1 MWRASV
7 AFLSHGGGNTPQT
20 GVRLTPA
27 GSVHWL
33 GRDRRRWRTRTQTL
47 WGRGMKQSQLWR
59 ADAKGRANGSD
70 TSEDGQPW
78 RPPGLCPTRPGNV
91 EGAINVSSQQ
101 TPTCV
106 PTVTRRVVT
115 ASGKVTARNT
125 SSKSSRRG
133 HWDLIGTHT
142 AGLRS
147 SPPRGCGAPPRSPRP
162 SAQPAPA
169 THSPAPRSAR
179 A

>member
-1 MWRASV
+1 M
-7 AFLSHGGGNTPQT
+7 AFLSHGGGNAPQT

-27 GSVHWL
+27 GSIHWP

-47 WGRGMKQSQLWR
+47 WGRGTKQSQLWR

-78 RPPGLCPTRPGNV
+78 RPPGLCPTRPDNV
-91 EGAINVSSQQ
+91 EGAIHVSSQQ

-115 ASGKVTARNT
+115 ASGKVTAQNT

-133 HWDLIGTHT
+133 HWDLTGTHT

-147 SPPRGCGAPPRSPRP
+147 SPPRRGGAPPRPPRP